1 VWHADGC
8 VRRVYAGC
16 CLSERSQFRLV
27 AERRF
32 GPFFGVQFLGAMNDN
47 VFKQALVILLA
58 YQTASFTSMSSD
70 TLQNLAQALFILPF
84 FLFSASAGQLA
95 DKYEKSSLITATVVL
110 ELGVMALGAAGLFMK
125 SLTLLLA
132 ALFLGG
138 VQSTLFGP
146 VKYAI
151 LPQHLKESELVGGNA
166 LVETGTSIAILAG
179 MIVGGWMVAQPGWGV
194 AGVAI
199 LTCAIST
206 FGIVLSRFVPRS
218 PAPDP
223 RLAINPNLVQETWR
237 ILRFAAAN
245 RTVFLSVLGI
255 SWFWLYGAML
265 VTQFPNLTRNVLH
278 GNEQV
283 VTLLL
288 VVFSIGI
295 GAGSLLCERLSGH
308 KVELGLVPFGS
319 IGLTVFG
326 IDLGVAAA
334 LPSADAALG
343 LGEFLQQRAN
353 WRFLGD
359 LMMVGVFGG
368 FYSVPLYALV
378 QSRSEP
384 THRSRI
390 IAANNVL
397 NALFIVVAAG
407 ISIGLLAA
415 GLSIPQ
421 LIVVVALMNAAVA
434 IYIYTLVPEFLMRF
448 IVWLLIHSV
457 YRLRKVGLDRI
468 PDDGPAIVVCNHVS
482 YVDALVISAGCRR
495 PIRWVMHHQIFKIPV
510 LSFVFRTAKAIPIA
524 PAHEDPL
531 MLEQAYEAIAREL
544 AEGQIVGIFPEGK
557 LTSDG
562 EMNEFRSGIMKILE
576 RTPVPVIPMALSG
589 LWRSLFTR
597 NRARLRHIPRL
608 FPKVRLA
615 VGEPV
620 APAYATPEGL
630 HAAVLTL
637 RGDWK

>member
-1 VWHADGC
+1 M
-8 VRRVYAGC
+8 
-16 CLSERSQFRLV
+16 SERSQFRLL

-58 YQTASFTSMSSD
+58 YQTASFTSLSSD
-70 TLQNLAQALFILPF
+70 VLQNVAQALFILPF
-84 FLFSASAGQLA
+84 FLFSATAGQLA
-95 DKYEKSSLITATVVL
+95 DKYEKSRLITVTVAL
-110 ELGVMALGAAGLFMK
+110 ELGVMLLGAAGLFMQ
-125 SLTLLLA
+125 SLPLLLA

-138 VQSTLFGP
+138 AQSTLFGP

-151 LPQHLKESELVGGNA
+151 LPQQLKESELIGGNA

-179 MIVGGWMVAQPGWGV
+179 MIVGGWMVAQPGWGI

-199 LTCAIST
+199 LTCALSAG
-206 FGIVLSRFVPRS
+206 GILLSLLVPRS

-223 RLAINPNLVQETWR
+223 GLAINPNPLQETWR
-237 ILRFAAAN
+237 ILRFAAGN
-245 RTVFLSVLGI
+245 RTVFLSILGI
-255 SWFWLYGAML
+255 SWFWFYGAML
-265 VTQFPNLTRNVLH
+265 LTQFPNLVRNVLH
-278 GNEQV
+278 GNEHA

-319 IGLTVFG
+319 IGMTLFG
-326 IDLGVAAA
+326 IELGYATSTAAGMDGRILIDL
-334 LPSADAALG
+334 
-343 LGEFLQQRAN
+343 FL
-353 WRFLGD
+353 
-359 LMMVGVFGG
+359 VGAFGG
-368 FYSVPLYALV
+368 FYIVPLYALV

-384 THRSRI
+384 VRRSRI

-397 NALFIVVAAG
+397 NAVFIVAAAG
-407 ISIGLLAA
+407 VAIALLAA

-421 LIVVVALMNAAVA
+421 LFLVAALMNAAVA
-434 IYIYTLVPEFLMRF
+434 LYIFTLVPEFLMRF
-448 IVWLLIHSV
+448 IVWILIHSV
-457 YRLRKVGLDRI
+457 YRLRKAGTERI
-468 PDDGPAIVVCNHVS
+468 PDEGAAIVVCNHVS

-495 PIRWVMHHQIFKIPV
+495 PIRWVMHHGIFKVPV

-524 PAHEDPL
+524 PAHEDEA
-531 MLEQAYEAIAREL
+531 MLERAYGSIAQEL
-544 AEGQIVGIFPEGK
+544 ADGQLVGIFPEGK
-557 LTSDG
+557 LTRDG

-597 NRARLRHIPRL
+597 NRARVRNITGL
-608 FPKVRLA
+608 FPKIRLS
-615 VGEPV
+615 VGEPL
-620 APAYATPEGL
+620 APAAVTPEGL
-630 HAAVLTL
+630 HARVREM